1 MKSLLLGLCLAL
13 AIPLGALSG
22 SLRPRARRPFRVF
35 WLVVA
40 LAGWGVVALSV
51 APADL
56 AGGTVRALILVA
68 VGFLYI
74 EGVLVVARGRRRA
87 ESETPPRALAVSE
100 SNESSDEADE
110 RHADDEP
117 DLPPEAIELEARIVA
132 CERIP
137 VEQVMT
143 PRERIVWVDAST
155 PLRAVLERMKSA
167 SRARLLVVDGTLE
180 RVVGVAHAK
189 DLLPLV
195 VEGQA
200 GALVRHH
207 LRRAL
212 HVPQGRSVAG
222 LLDDFRRGRV
232 HLGVVSDNK
241 GRTLGIVTQRDVF
254 AYLAGSKSGSPDGR
268 ASGAS
273 G

>member
-1 MKSLLLGLCLAL
+1 MLLGLCLAL
-13 AIPLGALSG
+13 AIPLGALIG
-22 SLRPRARRPFRVF
+22 SLRPRARGQFRVF

-56 AGGTVRALILVA
+56 AGGAVRALILVA
-68 VGFLYI
+68 VGFFYI
-74 EGVLVVARGRRRA
+74 EGLLIVSRGRRRA
-87 ESETPPRALAVSE
+87 ESEMTSGALPLSE
-100 SNESSDEADE
+100 SNESNDEADE

-117 DLPPEAIELEARIVA
+117 DLPPEALELEARIVA

-143 PRERIVWVDAST
+143 SRERIVWVDAST
-155 PLRAVLERMKSA
+155 PLRAVLDQMKTA

-254 AYLAGSKSGSPDGR
+254 AFLAGSRSGRPNGPVEGSSR
-268 ASGAS
+268 
-273 G
+273 